1 MEDAVELRSYLPF
14 SFQSPTERDYITFLW
29 DSFETNYTQG
39 KHQFA
44 YLAFHMLAMS
54 FIYFSLW
61 QIKKVWPEDFK
72 KGLIGFAK
80 YEKGLLNA
88 SSPFAFSMVPES
100 TVLRFLKLI
109 ACKEDTIGNFR
120 AFVNIRNEVA
130 HANENIFFRTQTA
143 LDTKIH
149 EILRVVD
156 DIQTQS
162 KPVVEQCYREFLLQ
176 GYDPEE
182 REYVDVLDQINE
194 VLIRGNYLSGKDI
207 EICAVF
213 NTASF
218 KACPEMAQIDAL
230 HKCLC
235 EAYGTR
241 ENNE

>member
-1 MEDAVELRSYLPF
+1 MEDAVELRHYLPF

-39 KHQFA
+39 RHQFA

-54 FIYFSLW
+54 FVYFSLW

-72 KGLIGFAK
+72 KGLIGFAR
-80 YEKGLLNA
+80 YEKGLLDA

-100 TVLRFLKLI
+100 NVLRFLKLI
-109 ACKEDTIGNFR
+109 ACNEGTISTFR

-143 LDTKIH
+143 LDSKIH

-156 DIQTQS
+156 EIQNLS
-162 KPVVEQCYREFLLQ
+162 KPVIEQCYREFLLQ
-176 GYDPEE
+176 GCDPDE
-182 REYVDVLDQINE
+182 REYVDVMDQINE
-194 VLIRGNYLSGKDI
+194 VLIRGNYMSGKDVD
-207 EICAVF
+207 ICALF
-213 NTASF
+213 DTASLNTR
-218 KACPEMAQIDAL
+218 PETAQIDAL
-230 HKCLC
+230 HGSLC

-241 ENNE
+241 ANYQ